1 MKRGGRMTE
10 YHVPV
15 LLQECIQG
23 LQINPEGIY
32 VDVTFGGGGH
42 SRAILQQLTTGKLY
56 AFDQDADATD
66 NVPDD
71 SRFELIESNFEHLRN
86 QLRFHKAIPIDGLLA
101 DLGVSSHQFDE
112 GSRGFSFRFD
122 EAELDMRMDQSQD
135 LTAQLVINDYTEA
148 QLADVFYLYGELTNS
163 RKLAHAI
170 IVRRAVSHIRTVGEL
185 KQTLFPFAPKF
196 KDYKFFAQVFQA
208 LRIEVNQEMKALREL
223 LEQSAEVIKPGGRL
237 VVISYHS
244 LEDKLVKN
252 FMNNGKLEGEVEK
265 DFFGNQIKPFKPL
278 TRKSIVPDEAE
289 MERNPRSRSARLR
302 IAERI

>member
-1 MKRGGRMTE
+1 MTE

-15 LLQECIQG
+15 LLRDCIQG

-71 SRFELIESNFEHLRN
+71 SRFELIESNFEHLLN
-86 QLRFHKAIPIDGLLA
+86 QLRFHKAIPINGLLA

-185 KQTLFPFAPKF
+185 KQTLFAFAPKF

>member
-15 LLQECIQG
+15 LLRDCIQG

-71 SRFELIESNFEHLRN
+71 SRFELIESNFEHLLN
-86 QLRFHKAIPIDGLLA
+86 QLRFHKAIPINGLLA

-185 KQTLFPFAPKF
+185 KQTLFAFAPKF

>member
-1 MKRGGRMTE
+1 MTRGGRMAE

-15 LLQECIQG
+15 LLRECLQG
-23 LQINPEGIY
+23 LRVYPEGTY

-42 SRAILQQLTTGKLY
+42 SKAILGQLTTGKLY
-56 AFDQDADATD
+56 AFDQDADAVK
-66 NVPDD
+66 NAPDD
-71 SRFELIESNFEHLRN
+71 TRLELIESNFEHLRN
-86 QLRFHKAIPIDGLLA
+86 QLRFRNAIPVDGLLA

-122 EAELDMRMDQSQD
+122 EAELDMRMDQSQL
-135 LTAQLVINDYTEA
+135 LTARMVINDYTEA
-148 QLADVFYLYGELTNS
+148 QLADLFYYYGELTQA

-170 IVRRAVSHIRTVGEL
+170 VVKRASAAINTVGEL
-185 KQTLFPFAPKF
+185 KQTLLPFAPKF

-223 LEQSAEVIKPGGRL
+223 LTQSAEVIKKGGRL

-252 FMNNGKLEGEVEK
+252 YMNNGKLEGPAEK
-265 DFFGNQIKPFKPL
+265 DFFGNELKPFKPL

-289 MERNPRSRSARLR
+289 QERNPRSRSARLR

>member
-15 LLQECIQG
+15 LLRECIQG

-71 SRFELIESNFEHLRN
+71 SRFELIESNFEHLLN
-86 QLRFHKAIPIDGLLA
+86 QLRFHKAIPINGLLA

-185 KQTLFPFAPKF
+185 KQTLFAFAPKF

>member
-15 LLQECIQG
+15 LLRECIQG

-42 SRAILQQLTTGKLY
+42 SRAILEQLTTGKLY

-86 QLRFHKAIPIDGLLA
+86 QLRFHKAIPVDGLLA

-148 QLADVFYLYGELTNS
+148 QLADVLYHYGELSNS

-170 IVRRAVSHIRTVGEL
+170 AVRRAVSPIRTVGEL

-223 LEQSAEVIKPGGRL
+223 LEQSAEVIKQGGRL